1 MWPSVSCL
9 VVLQAA
15 AALRCRRSLREGGT
29 MATTLTDERTAIEST
44 VQLYIDGASK
54 GEPDKLNEAFHET
67 AWMFGSI
74 SGQRFDMPIAKMIE
88 IVTTQPLDATGD
100 FAARI
105 TAVEQVGDAA
115 TVTLEEEGCW
125 GNVSF
130 VDYFALAKID
140 GTWKIVN
147 KTFAHTGGEMPAS

>member
-1 MWPSVSCL
+1 
-9 VVLQAA
+9 
-15 AALRCRRSLREGGT
+15 
-29 MATTLTDERTAIEST
+29 MATAVSTASDRAAIEQA

-54 GEPDKLNEAFHET
+54 GVPEKLKEAFHDT

-74 SGQRFDMPIAKMIE
+74 SGQRFDMPIGQMIE
-88 IVTTQPLDATGD
+88 TVTAQPLDADGS

-115 TVTLEEEGCW
+115 TVRLEEDGCW
-125 GNVSF
+125 GNISF
-130 VDYFALAKID
+130 VDYFTLANID

-147 KTFAHTGGEMPAS
+147 KTFAHTGGEMPG